1 MQFKDMKVGDEAVV
15 VKLTGEG
22 QLRKRLLDLG
32 ITKGTRISLV
42 RMAPLGDPI
51 EIELRGYRLTLRKHE
66 ATVVELEPAEKEC
79 CCGSCQETPAE
90 EPAAEEAPAEEAPAE
105 AKAEEPAKEESE

>member
-32 ITKGTRISLV
+32 ITKGTHVTVVRI
-42 RMAPLGDPI
+42 APLADPI
-51 EIELRGYRLTLRKHE
+51 EIELRGFRLTLRKHE
-66 ATVVELEPAEKEC
+66 ATVVELEPVKGEC
-79 CCGSCQETPAE
+79 CCGSCNDAPAE
-90 EPAAEEAPAEEAPAE
+90 EPAAEEAPA
-105 AKAEEPAKEESE
+105 KEESE

>member
-15 VKLTGEG
+15 LKLTGEG

-32 ITKGTRISLV
+32 ITRGVRVTLI

-51 EIELRGYRLTLRKHE
+51 EIELRGFRLTLRKHE
-66 ATVVELEPAEKEC
+66 ATVVELEPVGKEC
-79 CCGSCQETPAE
+79 CCGSCQEAPAE
-90 EPAAEEAPAEEAPAE
+90 EPAAEEAPAAE
-105 AKAEEPAKEESE
+105 AEPAKEESE